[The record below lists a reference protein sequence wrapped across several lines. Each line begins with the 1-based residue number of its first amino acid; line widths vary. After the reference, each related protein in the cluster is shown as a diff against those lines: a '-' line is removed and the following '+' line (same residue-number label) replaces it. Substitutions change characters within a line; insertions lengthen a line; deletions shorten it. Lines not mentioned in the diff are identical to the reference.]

1 MTLHPGPQVP
11 DWIDAPG
18 DLPPLGTALE
28 IADEAARALRDMKQN
43 PLTEDCIYL
52 PCEASEAITRLIR
65 EVRHGRRLRDEDDSM
80 PMPVLI
86 GDLMASCRHRIALDA
101 ADAAQEAVAMTEAA
115 LVDSVDVGFQCS
127 GLKVIERV
135 IESIPPEEI
144 VALRKRLAA
153 EGKLEKRTIKAVIRT
168 GED

>member
-1 MTLHPGPQVP
+1 
-11 DWIDAPG
+11 
-18 DLPPLGTALE
+18 
-28 IADEAARALRDMKQN
+28 
-43 PLTEDCIYL
+43 
-52 PCEASEAITRLIR
+52 
-65 EVRHGRRLRDEDDSM
+65 
-80 PMPVLI
+80 MPVLI

-168 GED
+168 GEE